1 MVEKSPGL
9 KKVGSKRRLLSDRR
23 ESKSVRAMHRK
34 NSKPEPLVVSL
45 STLAEQLDAN
55 RSSVRRWLKEAD
67 IQPIAVGQGSKGA
80 IRYRWPDV
88 REWLESR
95 QYVE

>member
-1 MVEKSPGL
+1 M
-9 KKVGSKRRLLSDRR
+9 RRKT
-23 ESKSVRAMHRK
+23 SKS
-34 NSKPEPLVVSL
+34 EPLIVSL
-45 STLAEQLDAN
+45 STLAQKMDAN

-67 IQPIAVGQGSKGA
+67 IQPIAVGQGRKGA

>member
-1 MVEKSPGL
+1 M
-9 KKVGSKRRLLSDRR
+9 R
-23 ESKSVRAMHRK
+23 RK
-34 NSKPEPLVVSL
+34 NSKPDPLVVSL
-45 STLAEQLDAN
+45 KTLAEQLDAN

-67 IQPIAVGQGSKGA
+67 IQPIAIGQGRKGA